1 MAIYESANSDGMKI
15 TNVMIYA
22 KLMEVNENQIAMRVE
37 LNQMADHEA
46 RIRFI
51 ERKLW
56 LIMGGSGVVASLLT
70 VLISKV
76 LNLQEV

>member
-1 MAIYESANSDGMKI
+1 MSEPKEAQDGMRI

-46 RIRFI
+46 RLRFL

-56 LIMGGSGVVASLLT
+56 LIMGGSGVLGGLVTA
-70 VLISKV
+70 LISKGIGF
-76 LNLQEV
+76 

>member
-1 MAIYESANSDGMKI
+1 MAMQENGNSDGMKI

-46 RIRFI
+46 RLRFL

-56 LIMGGSGVVASLLT
+56 LIMGGSGVLGGLVTA
-70 VLISKV
+70 LISKGFG
-76 LNLQEV
+76 L

>member
-1 MAIYESANSDGMKI
+1 MAMQESNNSDGMKI

-56 LIMGGSGVVASLLT
+56 LIMGGSGVVASILT
-70 VLISKV
+70 VVISKG
-76 LNLQEV
+76 LGL

>member
-1 MAIYESANSDGMKI
+1 MPEPHNSSDGMKI

-46 RIRFI
+46 RLRFL

-56 LIMGGSGVVASLLT
+56 LIMGGSGVLGGLVTA
-70 VLISKV
+70 LISKGIG
-76 LNLQEV
+76 L

>member
-1 MAIYESANSDGMKI
+1 MPEHNTNSPDGLKI

-46 RIRFI
+46 RLRFL

-56 LIMGGSGVVASLLT
+56 IIVGASGVLGGIITT
-70 VLISKV
+70 VITKALG
-76 LNLQEV
+76 

>member
-1 MAIYESANSDGMKI
+1 MAMQESSNSDGMKI

-56 LIMGGSGVVASLLT
+56 LIMGGSGIIASLLT
-70 VLISKV
+70 VVISKG
-76 LNLQEV
+76 LGL

>member
-1 MAIYESANSDGMKI
+1 MSLNESYSDGMKI

-46 RIRFI
+46 RLRFL

-56 LIMGGSGVVASLLT
+56 LIMGGSGAIGGLIT
-70 VLISKV
+70 VLISRGFG
-76 LNLQEV
+76 L

>member
-1 MAIYESANSDGMKI
+1 MSDAPQSYSDGMKI

-37 LNQMADHEA
+37 LNQMADHES
-46 RIRFI
+46 RLRFL

-56 LIMGGSGVVASLLT
+56 LIMGGSGVLGGIFTA
-70 VLISKV
+70 LISNIIK
-76 LNLQEV
+76 L

>member
-1 MAIYESANSDGMKI
+1 MAMQESQSDGMKI

-37 LNQMADHEA
+37 LNQMADHEQ
-46 RIRFI
+46 RLRFL

-56 LIMGGSGVVASLLT
+56 LIMGGSGTLGGLIT
-70 VLISKV
+70 VLISKGFG
-76 LNLQEV
+76 L